1 MNKLRIYGAG
11 GWFSPEQEEEHTRI
25 LGLMEQH
32 FDVYNPRKEGEV
44 TSTSSADFMTQCL
57 LGNIAGIKTADVVV
71 VIYDYKDTGTIW
83 EAGFAS
89 ACKKPIIYYAEKL
102 NGKKFNLML
111 AKTGFFAS
119 DEKELLRLLN
129 LLSDIKDL
137 YEYIPIKES
146 YNNYKGE
153 VE

>member
-1 MNKLRIYGAG
+1 
-11 GWFSPEQEEEHTRI
+11 
-25 LGLMEQH
+25 
-32 FDVYNPRKEGEV
+32 
-44 TSTSSADFMTQCL
+44 
-57 LGNIAGIKTADVVV
+57 
-71 VIYDYKDTGTIW
+71 
-83 EAGFAS
+83 
-89 ACKKPIIYYAEKL
+89 
-102 NGKKFNLML
+102 ML